1 MIRQGL
7 WRAARLA
14 WWGCALYM
22 LSQIRAFDAQPLQPE
37 APASWPL
44 QALQLLGFLGL
55 FWFSTAGAVL
65 SVLLFAESAA
75 ALRRQPRSRRA
86 WLWAAADLP
95 PCLGVAAEVALL
107 LWIGWQQA
115 LA

>member
-1 MIRQGL
+1 MRRGL
-7 WRAARLA
+7 WRATRLV
-14 WWGCALYM
+14 WWGCTLYT

-37 APASWPL
+37 APASRPL

-75 ALRRQPRSRRA
+75 ALRRQPCSHRA

-107 LWIGWQQA
+107 LWIGWQRA
-115 LA
+115 LT

>member
-1 MIRQGL
+1 MIRRVL
-7 WRAARLA
+7 WRVTRLA
-14 WWGCALYM
+14 WWGCTLYT
-22 LSQIRAFDAQPLQPE
+22 LWGFEPVDLHPLQP
-37 APASWPL
+37 APTASW
-44 QALQLLGFLGL
+44 LQLSGFVGL

-65 SVLLFAESAA
+65 SVLLFSESIA

-86 WLWAAADLP
+86 WLFAAADLP
-95 PCLGVAAEVALL
+95 PCLGVAAEITLL